1 MDYSEITRRVRKLDF
16 IGNDQAANA
25 AVKTVLDGLACRLND
40 EQAHTLADKF
50 PGHVDLEK
58 CGSESKKIE
67 TLSVADY
74 IAGISTQFK
83 ISVYQA
89 VRSYAMFCISQKK
102 RSEPMSYWISGV
114 CRLTG
119 LKQSRTRKRVA
130 RSRTGSQRGASR
142 FEDTKDQVCFI

>member
-1 MDYSEITRRVRKLDF
+1 MDYSEMTKRVRKLDF

-50 PGHVDLEK
+50 PGHLALER
-58 CGSESKKIE
+58 CESENKKIE
-67 TLSVADY
+67 TLPVADY

-89 VRSYAMFCISQKK
+89 RTLVRNVLYFTKEAFGANVILDI
-102 RSEPMSYWISGV
+102 RSMPADWAEAI
-114 CRLTG
+114 
-119 LKQSRTRKRVA
+119 QNA
-130 RSRTGSQRGASR
+130 
-142 FEDTKDQVCFI
+142 